1 MKNPR
6 ARKAPVRAEN
16 GKKPSAAES
25 LENSLSLLRATLE
38 STADGILVINREGN
52 VETMNRRFVEMWRFS
67 ARAAKSISDQSL
79 LDTIL
84 PQLKD
89 PEGFLAKVRELYAR
103 PSAESFDLIEFR
115 DGRVMERYSRPQ
127 RLNRKIIG
135 RVWSFRD
142 ITGQAR
148 AQTVQSAVYRIS
160 EIANMAG
167 TLEELFRALHG
178 IIGELMPAGN
188 FYIALF
194 DPASLRLSFPYFVD
208 EFDEPPSS
216 KPLGR
221 GLTEYVLRTGEPLLA
236 DPKKFMDLQRTGEVE
251 SIGAPSIDWLGVPLK
266 IMDRTIGI
274 MVVQTYAEGVRYREE
289 DRDILMFVSTQ
300 AAVAIERKK
309 AEEALKASLREK
321 EILLREIHH
330 RVKNNMQVISSLLSF
345 HSGRIEDP
353 AAVEMIK
360 DSQQRIRSMALVHEK
375 LYQSKDMSRIDFA
388 SYIQSL
394 TMRLFHFL
402 QTDPD
407 RVRIV
412 TELDDI
418 SLDINI
424 AVPLGL
430 IINEVVSNAF
440 KHAFPG
446 ERAGEIRIALRAEGE
461 GRLVLTVSDNGVGIP
476 EGLDLRNAN
485 TLGMQIVSMLVDQI
499 EGTIQFDGG
508 PGTSVRIIF
517 REFGYKRRG

>member
-1 MKNPR
+1 VE
-6 ARKAPVRAEN
+6 A
-16 GKKPSAAES
+16 
-25 LENSLSLLRATLE
+25 
-38 STADGILVINREGN
+38 INRKF
-52 VETMNRRFVEMWRFS
+52 MEMWRLP
-67 ARAAKSISDQSL
+67 ARASRVGSDQIL
-79 LDTIL
+79 LDSVL

-89 PEGFLAKVRELYAR
+89 PEGFQARVRELYAH
-103 PSAESFDLIEFR
+103 PSAESFDFIEFR
-115 DGRVMERYSRPQ
+115 DGRILERYSRPQ

-142 ITGQAR
+142 ITSQTR
-148 AQTVQSAVYRIS
+148 AQAVQSAVYRIS
-160 EIANMAG
+160 EIANTAG
-167 TLEELFRALHG
+167 TLEELFRSLHA
-178 IIGELMPAGN
+178 IIGGLMPAGN

-194 DPASLRLSFPYFVD
+194 DPAARRLSFPYFVD

-236 DPKKFMDLQRTGEVE
+236 NPKKFVELQRTGEVE

-274 MVVQTYAEGVRYREE
+274 MVVQTYTEGVRYREE
-289 DRDILMFVSTQ
+289 DRDILMFVSSQT
-300 AAVAIERKK
+300 AVAIERKK
-309 AEEALKASLREK
+309 AEDALKASLREK

-412 TELDDI
+412 TDLEDI

-430 IINEVVSNAF
+430 IINEIVSNAF

-446 ERAGEIRIALRAEGE
+446 DRAGEIRIALRAEGK
-461 GRLVLTVSDNGVGIP
+461 GWFALTVSDDGVGVP
-476 EGLDLRNAN
+476 DGLDLRKAG
-485 TLGMQIVSMLVDQI
+485 TLGMQLVSMLVDQI
-499 EGTIQFDGG
+499 EGTMQIDGG
-508 PGTSVRIIF
+508 PGTSIRIAF
-517 REFGYKRRG
+517 REFRDNRRA